1 MISSLSPTNLLVLHD
16 LGGEVQVA
24 SLLFF
29 FSLFFTFFTPF
40 VSIRF
45 HFCVYMA

>member
-29 FSLFFTFFTPF
+29 FFYFFTLF

>member
-24 SLLFF
+24 SLLFYF
-29 FSLFFTFFTPF
+29 YFFTPF
-40 VSIRF
+40 VSVRF